1 MPAGTA
7 LRGAAYRYRFAPEAA
22 TAMVWMGQGR
32 PFEAVAVLDI
42 EFGPRDVLVEIELA
56 TVCGSD
62 VHTIDGRRSSPA
74 PSVLGHEYVGRVVAA
89 GVDAR
94 LADGSRVQLRDRVV
108 WSVTVSCGVCVTCRR
123 GIPQKCVELLKYGH
137 ERFDGDWPLS
147 GGFAT
152 HAHLRAGT
160 AIVKVADHVAAE
172 ALAPV
177 SCGVATAAAALAAA
191 EQLHDL
197 DDATVLVS
205 GAGLIGLAAAA
216 LAADAGAHVV
226 VVDPVPA
233 RRELALRF
241 GAAAAVDP
249 GRGSSARTVAA
260 ACDGG
265 APDVVIE
272 ASGSRR
278 GVELALAAP
287 AVGGT
292 AVLVGS
298 VFPDDPVGLDAERVV
313 RGLLTVRG
321 VHNYTA
327 ADLARAARFVTA
339 SERRM
344 PWAELVGATLPLSDL
359 AGAVALAQTGRHVRV
374 AVRP

>member
-1 MPAGTA
+1 MPAATA
-7 LRGAAYRYRFAPEAA
+7 LRPGAYRYRFAPDAA
-22 TAMVWMGQGR
+22 TAMVWMGPGR

-42 EFGPRDVLVEIELA
+42 DFGPRDVLVEVELA

-62 VHTIDGRRSSPA
+62 VHTIDARRPSPH
-74 PSVLGHEYVGRVVAA
+74 PSVLGHEYVGRVVGA

-94 LADGSRVQLRDRVV
+94 YADGTRVQLRDRVV
-108 WSVTVSCGVCVTCRR
+108 WSVTVSCGLCPTCRR
-123 GIPQKCVELLKYGH
+123 GIPQKCADLRKYGH
-137 ERFDGDWPLS
+137 ERFDGEWPLS
-147 GGFAT
+147 GGFAS
-152 HAHLRAGT
+152 HVHLREGT
-160 AIVKVADHVAAE
+160 AIVKVPEHVAAQ

-177 SCGVATAAAALAAA
+177 ACGVATAAAAVAAA

-216 LAADAGAHVV
+216 IASGAGARVV
-226 VVDPVPA
+226 VVDPVA
-233 RRELALRF
+233 ERRALALRF
-241 GAAAAVDP
+241 GAAETVDP
-249 GRGSSARTVAA
+249 GRGAAARTVAA

-313 RGLLTVRG
+313 RGLLTIRG

-327 ADLARAARFVTA
+327 ADLARAVRFVTA

-344 PWAELVGATLPLSDL
+344 PWAELVGATVPLADLPR
-359 AGAVALAQTGRHVRV
+359 AVALAQTGRHVRV
-374 AVRP
+374 GVRP